1 VVEHGGSA
9 LGYESLLLLV
19 PDEGLALAVLT
30 NSSRGDVAIR
40 GILET
45 LGLGPDE
52 PSAISLAEDELRA
65 LAGRYRGQANETT
78 VTALDDG
85 LRLRIVELDPFGE
98 DRVEHPPLVVV
109 PVGPRDFVVRDGDL
123 RGERIDFP
131 GRRWIR
137 VGGMLAERVE
147 A

>member
-1 VVEHGGSA
+1 M
-9 LGYESLLLLV
+9 LGFESLLLLV

-40 GILET
+40 GVLET
-45 LGLGPDE
+45 LGLAPDE
-52 PSAISLAEDELRA
+52 PPPVPPDVEQLRSLA
-65 LAGRYRGQANETT
+65 GSYRGQTEEVT
-78 VTALDDG
+78 VTALEDG
-85 LRLRIVELDPFGE
+85 LRIRVVEIDPYDGE
-98 DRVEHPPLVVV
+98 GAEQPPLTVA

-137 VGGMLAERVE
+137 VGGVLAERVE
-147 A
+147 G